1 MFRTLGFHGAERRL
15 NISRCMQHFGAREGS
30 DAGPRNDTQR
40 VSCRNRGPEAGAN
53 GVCEGSQ
60 PLCRSDI
67 LRLLGKQPLRVYNA
81 WKKLEFL
88 RSNPRACLQ
97 IDTPEGAP
105 QWASVIVDASFRELA
120 DEDPPVRERLHAWE
134 LLANHFDWWEP
145 GALKPRPE
153 PDRGASSHVF
163 LALDIMTLSGREA
176 REGQPERVLP
186 Q

>member
-1 MFRTLGFHGAERRL
+1 MLVREMTHNECLAVIVGQRL
-15 NISRCMQHFGAREGS
+15 ARMACARDHNPYVVPIYYACSGNS
-30 DAGPRNDTQR
+30 LYAFTMPG
-40 VSCRNRGPEAGAN
+40 
-53 GVCEGSQ
+53 
-60 PLCRSDI
+60 
-67 LRLLGKQPLRVYNA
+67 
-81 WKKLEFL
+81 KKLEFL

-97 IDTPEGAP
+97 IDTPEGAH
-105 QWASVIVDASFRELA
+105 QWACVIVDASFRELP

-134 LLANHFDWWEP
+134 LLSNHFDWWEP

-176 REGQPERVLP
+176 REGQLERVLP